1 MIEETIRFSKEL
13 QIHINEVLRKE
24 TGYSY
29 MTVAYE
35 KTLMPGIFPQKKMYF
50 GIKHEDKAELD
61 NPILFQKGRIIKK
74 NATNF
79 YRTVTTD
86 IIWSVLGFENQKE
99 ILMNDE
105 KSIEQ
110 IISEVVK
117 KYNDETDLK
126 LFKLTDKYNPDFKRP
141 SLTDFAN
148 GNFQPV
154 KKGENLKVINFVTHI
169 NDYYRIKIEPGR
181 FYYFILKHQNEKA
194 QIYEKMWPCSKLKE
208 KQKIDYLYYF
218 KSLRDICAPL
228 LKIEKEQAE
237 QFLEVI
243 YNENLKCSR
252 QTTLVDLWY
261 NVEQKLVDLKF
272 ITNKKKRKQKEPDIL
287 VPKRNRI
294 DYYFQK
300 KN

>member
-1 MIEETIRFSKEL
+1 
-13 QIHINEVLRKE
+13 
-24 TGYSY
+24 
-29 MTVAYE
+29 
-35 KTLMPGIFPQKKMYF
+35 MYF

-86 IIWSVLGFENQKE
+86 IIWSVLEFENQKE

-126 LFKLTDKYNPDFKRP
+126 LFKLTDKYNPDFKHP

-148 GNFQPV
+148 RNFQPV
-154 KKGENLKVINFVTHI
+154 KKGGNL
-169 NDYYRIKIEPGR
+169 
-181 FYYFILKHQNEKA
+181 
-194 QIYEKMWPCSKLKE
+194 KMWPCSKLKE

-218 KSLRDICAPL
+218 KSLRDICASL
-228 LKIEKEQAE
+228 LKKEKEETE

-261 NVEQKLVDLKF
+261 NVEQKL
-272 ITNKKKRKQKEPDIL
+272 
-287 VPKRNRI
+287 
-294 DYYFQK
+294 
-300 KN
+300 

>member
-1 MIEETIRFSKEL
+1 
-13 QIHINEVLRKE
+13 
-24 TGYSY
+24 
-29 MTVAYE
+29 
-35 KTLMPGIFPQKKMYF
+35 
-50 GIKHEDKAELD
+50 
-61 NPILFQKGRIIKK
+61 
-74 NATNF
+74 
-79 YRTVTTD
+79 TTD

-148 GNFQPV
+148 GKFQPV
-154 KKGENLKVINFVTHI
+154 KK
-169 NDYYRIKIEPGR
+169 
-181 FYYFILKHQNEKA
+181 
-194 QIYEKMWPCSKLKE
+194 
-208 KQKIDYLYYF
+208 
-218 KSLRDICAPL
+218 DICAPL

-243 YNENLKCSR
+243 YNENLKGSR
-252 QTTLVDLWY
+252 QITLIDLWS
-261 NVEQKLVDLKF
+261 NVEKKLLDLKI

-287 VPKRNRI
+287 IPKRNRI